1 MFMSLYAIC
10 EVVWLWLILAIVGVM
25 YLEQKFVDYPTP
37 IIAGVVLTVED
48 YHQDF
53 RGSLHVKHRYI
64 IVILRFYSRI
74 FYLLGVTWIVRWLEE
89 FIHSEK

>member
-25 YLEQKFVDYPTP
+25 YLEHKFIDYPTP
-37 IIAGVVLTVED
+37 IITGVVLTVED

-53 RGSLHVKHRYI
+53 RGSLHVKYRYV
-64 IVILRFYSRI
+64 IVI
-74 FYLLGVTWIVRWLEE
+74 
-89 FIHSEK
+89 